1 MMIRDNSFF
10 LRDDV
15 VGISRDLIGMIL
27 CTKMNGV
34 VTGGRIVETEAYGGV
49 TDRASHAWGGRLTG
63 RTETMYREGGVCYI
77 YLCYGIHHL
86 FNVVTGPEGRPDAVL
101 IRALEPVTG
110 IETMLQRRGL
120 EKVQR
125 RVAGGP
131 GLVSQSLGLS
141 TDQNGLSLIQGK
153 KIWLDRDESHEKDQK
168 RKFEIIAS
176 PRVGVDYAGEDAG
189 RPWRFR
195 LKGSKFSSPAK

>member
-1 MMIRDNSFF
+1 MIRDKSFF

-15 VGISRDLIGMIL
+15 VAVSRDLIGMIL
-27 CTKMNGV
+27 FTKMNGV
-34 VTGGRIVETEAYGGV
+34 VTAGRIVETEAYGGV
-49 TDRASHAWGGRLTG
+49 TDRASHAWGDRRTD

-101 IRALEPVTG
+101 IRALEPVVG
-110 IETMLQRRGL
+110 VETMLQRRGL

-131 GLVSQSLGLS
+131 GLVSQSLGLT
-141 TDQNGLSLIQGK
+141 TDQDGLSLINSG
-153 KIWLDRDESHEKDQK
+153 KIWLEMDGAKEDDRAGNFD
-168 RKFEIIAS
+168 IIAS
-176 PRVGVDYAGEDAG
+176 PRVGVDYAGEDAK

-195 LKGSKFSSPAK
+195 LSGSKFTSPAK

>member
-1 MMIRDNSFF
+1 MMIRDKSFF
-10 LRDDV
+10 LREDV
-15 VGISRDLIGMIL
+15 EAISRDLIGMIL
-27 CTKMNGV
+27 YTKMNGV
-34 VTGGRIVETEAYGGV
+34 VTAGRIVETEAYGGV

-86 FNVVTGPEGRPDAVL
+86 FNVVTGPDGRPDAVL
-101 IRALEPVTG
+101 IRALEPATG

-120 EKVQR
+120 DRVQR

-131 GLVSQSLGLS
+131 GLVTQSLGLK
-141 TDQNGLSLIQGK
+141 TDQNGLSLIYSKQ
-153 KIWLDRDESHEKDQK
+153 IWLKMDRAQAKGQGGDFD
-168 RKFEIIAS
+168 IIAS
-176 PRVGVDYAGEDAG
+176 PRVGVDYAGEDAA

-195 LKGSKFSSPAK
+195 MKGNKFTSPAR

>member
-1 MMIRDNSFF
+1 MMIRDKSFF

-15 VGISRDLIGMIL
+15 VANSRDLIGMIL
-27 CTKMNGV
+27 FSKMNGV
-34 VTGGRIVETEAYGGV
+34 VTAGRIVETEAYGGV

-63 RTETMYREGGVCYI
+63 RTETMYREGGICYI

-101 IRALEPVTG
+101 IRALEPLTG
-110 IETMLQRRGL
+110 IETMLDRRGL
-120 EKVQR
+120 DRVQR

-131 GLVSQSLGLS
+131 GLVTQSLGL
-141 TDQNGLSLIQGK
+141 TTEQDGLSLIQGD
-153 KIWLDRDESHEKDQK
+153 KIWLEMGEDKEKGQGGGFD
-168 RKFEIIAS
+168 IIAS
-176 PRVGVDYAGEDAG
+176 PRVGVDYAGEDAA

-195 LKGSKFSSPAK
+195 FKGSKFSSPAK

>member
-1 MMIRDNSFF
+1 MIPDKSFF
-10 LRDDV
+10 LCDDV
-15 VGISRDLIGMIL
+15 VAISRDLIGMYL
-27 CTKMNGV
+27 FTKMNGV
-34 VTGGRIVETEAYGGV
+34 VTAGRIVETEAYGGV
-49 TDRASHAWGGRLTG
+49 TDRASHAWGDRRTD

-101 IRALEPVTG
+101 IRALEPVVG
-110 IETMLQRRGL
+110 VETMLQRRGL

-131 GLVSQSLGLS
+131 GLVSQSLGLT
-141 TDQNGLSLIQGK
+141 TDQDGLSLINSG
-153 KIWLDRDESHEKDQK
+153 KIWLEMDGAKEDDRADNFD
-168 RKFEIIAS
+168 IIAS
-176 PRVGVDYAGEDAG
+176 PRVGVDYAGEDSK

>member
-1 MMIRDNSFF
+1 MIRDKSFF

-15 VGISRDLIGMIL
+15 VAISRDLIGMVL
-27 CTKMNGV
+27 CSKMNGV

-63 RTETMYREGGVCYI
+63 RTETMYREGGVCVI

-110 IETMLQRRGL
+110 IETMLERRGL

-131 GLVSQSLGLS
+131 GLVTQSLGLT
-141 TDQNGLSLIQGK
+141 TDQDGLSLIQSD
-153 KIWLDRDESHEKDQK
+153 KIWLEMHGEKEQDQ
-168 RKFEIIAS
+168 RGNFDIIAS
-176 PRVGVDYAGEDAG
+176 PRVGVDYAGEDAV

-195 LKGSKFSSPAK
+195 LKGNKFTSPVK

>member
-1 MMIRDNSFF
+1 MIRDKSFF

-15 VGISRDLIGMIL
+15 VAISRDLIGMVL
-27 CTKMNGV
+27 CSKMNGV

-63 RTETMYREGGVCYI
+63 RTETMYREGGICYI

-110 IETMLQRRGL
+110 IETMLERRGL

-131 GLVSQSLGLS
+131 GLVTQSLGLT
-141 TDQNGLSLIQGK
+141 TDQDGLSLIQSD
-153 KIWLDRDESHEKDQK
+153 KIWLEMDEFQEKDQ
-168 RKFEIIAS
+168 RGNFDIIAS
-176 PRVGVDYAGEDAG
+176 PRVGVDYAGEDAV

-195 LKGSKFSSPAK
+195 LKGNKFTSPVK